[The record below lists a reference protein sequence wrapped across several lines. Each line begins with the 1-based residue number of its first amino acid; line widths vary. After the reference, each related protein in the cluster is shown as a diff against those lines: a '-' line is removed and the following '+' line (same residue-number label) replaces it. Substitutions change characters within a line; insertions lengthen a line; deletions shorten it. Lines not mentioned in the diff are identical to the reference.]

1 MPSGIDSK
9 FQTRSHAD
17 SCKNRSRR
25 TYRGGEL
32 RYAKWMNRHRRLAC
46 LLLIAISGAW
56 FRDALAQS
64 AGDVNGSL
72 LRTTIEKYVKAK
84 DSKTRFT
91 YLELVH
97 TQNYNEKGKK
107 TVDYTELFDVTYIAD
122 LQFARLLEV
131 DGKALKGRALEAE
144 QKRYDDAVRDRS
156 ALDGFARAKIQHQKM
171 LDAGV
176 SLGDLITEYRTSA
189 VDHATKDDCNCVVID
204 LVPISSDAKRNYR
217 VWIDPGTNEIRR
229 VDFDQLADSG
239 DVLRGGTSTQTF
251 EYLDDVPL
259 PVHSHFDGNA
269 ALNNKMVRIVAD
281 HTYSRYRKFSVTTTI
296 LPVAPGEK
304 Q

>member
-1 MPSGIDSK
+1 
-9 FQTRSHAD
+9 
-17 SCKNRSRR
+17 
-25 TYRGGEL
+25 
-32 RYAKWMNRHRRLAC
+32 MNRDRRLAW
-46 LLLIAISGAW
+46 LLLIVISGAW
-56 FRDALAQS
+56 FRGALAQP
-64 AGDVNGSL
+64 AGDGNGRSL
-72 LRTTIEKYVKAK
+72 LRTAIEKYVKAK

-97 TQNYNEKGKK
+97 TQNFNENGKK

-131 DGKALKGRALEAE
+131 DGKALKGKALEAE

-189 VDHATKDDCNCVVID
+189 LDHATKDDCNCVVID
-204 LVPISSDAKRNYR
+204 LVPISSDAKRTYR